1 MKQLL
6 IELKPLRIVLILC
19 ALLTVILQPEPGA
32 SPVYHGWDL
41 VPTLL
46 IPVLAPLLFMLL
58 MLDSLMTTMLRSQS
72 TGEEHAR
79 YGRVRNTVLVAGILV
94 LLAWLP
100 YFIALMS

>member
-32 SPVYHGWDL
+32 SPVYHGWGV

>member
-6 IELKPLRIVLILC
+6 IELKPLRVVLILC
-19 ALLTVILQPEPGA
+19 ALLTVILQPQPGA
-32 SPVYHGWDL
+32 SPVYHGWDV

-72 TGEEHAR
+72 SGEEHAR
-79 YGRVRNTVLVAGILV
+79 YGRVRNTVLIAGILV